1 MLEVFGLAMYI
12 APLQAPLINTTT
24 NVIVNNYTALR
35 RQGVQVNALTIIPP
49 YLEVRFRMPQ
59 LVVAVTVTA
68 AIQGA
73 VLLNLKELIDGLE
86 LVAQQMNL

>member
-1 MLEVFGLAMYI
+1 MYI

-49 YLEVRFRMPQ
+49 YLEARFRILQ
-59 LVVAVTVTA
+59 FVVAVPVTA
-68 AIQGA
+68 AIQEA
-73 VLLNLKELIDGLE
+73 VLLNLKELLRGIE
-86 LVAQQMNL
+86 LVAQQMNI